1 MDPVGMDAAAF
12 LRAAEAL
19 PLEQDPRALL
29 GPAGALVL
37 APHPDDESIGCG
49 GLIAAATAAGLPV
62 RVVVVSDGTGSH
74 PGLPPE
80 RIRAVRERETL
91 AATAA
96 LGLPPEAVHFL
107 RLPDRD
113 VPAAGPGFAAA
124 VEAILDLA
132 RPAPDAVLCTWRHDP
147 HCDHAASFAI
157 TEAVVRRLPGVR
169 LLAYPVW
176 GWAFAHPIAGFP
188 LPPPPIL
195 PGLPRGRRFGIAR
208 VLEAKRRAIAAH
220 VSQHSDR
227 MGDADAFQLPPEA
240 IALALRD
247 VELLLEEMP

>member
-1 MDPVGMDAAAF
+1 MDAAAF

-19 PLEQDPRALL
+19 PLATDPREVL

-49 GLIAAATAAGLPV
+49 GLIAAASAAGLPV

-74 PGLPPE
+74 PGLPPDA
-80 RIRAVRERETL
+80 IRPVRERETL

-107 RLPDRD
+107 RLPDRG
-113 VPAAGPGFAAA
+113 VPAAGPEFAAA
-124 VEAILDLA
+124 VEAILGLA
-132 RPAPDAVLCTWRHDP
+132 SPAPSAVLCTWRHDP

-157 TEAVVRRLPGVR
+157 AEVVTRRLLGAR

-176 GWAFAHPIAGFP
+176 GWAFAHPIPGFP
-188 LPPPPIL
+188 LPAPPLL
-195 PGLPRGRRFGIAR
+195 PGPPRGRRFAIAPF
-208 VLEAKRRAIAAH
+208 LDAKRRAIAAH
-220 VSQHSDR
+220 VSQQADR
-227 MGDADAFQLPPEA
+227 MGDAGAFQLPPEA
-240 IALALRD
+240 IALALRE
-247 VELLLEEMP
+247 VELLLEETP